1 MATRS
6 KRTLK
11 QTPKEPPAEKARYHH
26 GDLRQALVDAA
37 VALISE
43 EGFGALTLREVARR
57 AGVTHA
63 APYRHFTDKEAL
75 LEAVAIEGFRTMAR
89 EMRERMATAPPGPLD
104 QLSAAGVAYVLFA
117 VRHPPHF
124 RVMFGPHFR
133 HPLKPESPPG
143 EEDAFALLVRGIA
156 SGQAA
161 GLLRAGDPRA
171 LTLTAW
177 SLVHGLASLFVD
189 RQLDEAVKGLEAA
202 EALAVVQTRLLI
214 SGLAH
219 PGAGGNSD
227 SR

>member
-6 KRTLK
+6 KRA
-11 QTPKEPPAEKARYHH
+11 QAEKPADKPPEKPRYHH

-37 VALISE
+37 VELITE
-43 EGFGALTLREVARR
+43 EGFSALTLREVARR

-63 APYRHFTDKEAL
+63 APYRHFADKEAL
-75 LEAVAIEGFRTMAR
+75 LEAVSQQGFRAMAH
-89 EMRERMATAPPGPLD
+89 EMRERMARVSGPLE

-124 RVMFGPHFR
+124 RVMFGPHFTR
-133 HPLKPESPPG
+133 PPKPDAA
-143 EEDAFALLVRGIA
+143 EEGANAFTLLVNCIEA
-156 SGQAA
+156 GQAA
-161 GLLRAGDPRA
+161 GLLRAGESRR

-189 RQLDEAVKGLEAA
+189 RQLEEAVQGVEAA
-202 EALAVVQTRLLI
+202 EALAVVQTRLLME
-214 SGLAH
+214 GLMR
-219 PGAGGNSD
+219 PEPGGNSD